1 MLLTVPQG
9 LEAKA
14 MLAAGGKGVRL
25 VVQLI
30 EMPRNNTEGGTDLDR
45 DGGAT
50 EGEKKMGVA
59 TCKLQQLAVLAMWAF
74 CDGGSECRQL
84 ALRVGLVHALIECMR
99 VEVNAQASER
109 GDPESLALRYEAARL

>member
-9 LEAKA
+9 LEAKT

-30 EMPRNNTEGGTDLDR
+30 EMPRNNTRGVTVVNKEGT
-45 DGGAT
+45 AT
-50 EGEKKMGVA
+50 VDAKKMDVT

-84 ALRVGLVHALIECMR
+84 ALRVGLVHALIQCMR
-99 VEVNAQASER
+99 VEVNAQVSER